1 MSSECTWLI
10 SCPFFEKYRD
20 SGNDEIVRLKNLFC
34 KGPYRDQCA
43 RKMYRELH
51 AKDAA
56 VDMNP
61 EGNIHLKLL

>member
-20 SGNDEIVRLKNLFC
+20 SDNVEIVRLKNSFC

-43 RKMYRELH
+43 RKIFRELH

-56 VDMNP
+56 VDMCP
-61 EGNIHLKLL
+61 EGKIHSSLA